1 VRWGRSGAR
10 EFGSSRSVRP
20 LDETDIVVASTTRLQ
35 ANHWNSREGGG
46 STMQAMRKGVVSALA
61 ALLSLAWVPAQDA
74 PATLQQPQALT
85 GARDA
90 QNKDEIRSGAE
101 GDRANRMTLR
111 LKDRD
116 LREVVQ
122 IMQRKANVNIIMGA
136 DIKDV
141 TVTIDLQD
149 VPWRQALDLVAEQ
162 AGCIVTESLPG
173 VLKVEK
179 PPRVYFAFENTDIQ
193 KVIDTIGKISGANI
207 VVAPEVKG
215 TITIRLK
222 NIPWR
227 DALDAAV
234 KTLGFVVVEED
245 RGILRVVPAANIQ
258 QDLVTKTIPL
268 RYVRPESTLMPL
280 ITSEYIRDLRNLQ
293 PLQIGEVRFTLLDTL
308 RGMITPEVGTLEFI
322 QETNAVMV
330 KDTRPVVESVER
342 TIAMIDTEPSQI
354 LLDVRFVTTTND
366 DVLDFG
372 ISPGGSG
379 WSASIGLG
387 QIPTRLPFDLGAGGW
402 DDSLIASPGGTGPF
416 ADDNFPADT
425 IVPNVVFGALNFQQV
440 SATLRLL
447 KKDARSEIVQ
457 APQIVALDH
466 QTATIFVGEAVRY
479 AQARVEQGQAGGLLL
494 ALEEGDESPVNV
506 GFQLL
511 ATPHIVP
518 GTEKVI
524 MQVVPQRTALT
535 GTGASSTAPA
545 GFDVFTVG
553 SGTEAGGGSIA
564 LPRVA
569 SSTLATTVLLKSGQT
584 AVLGG
589 LKTKSETETI
599 TRLPLLGD
607 IPLLGHLFKNTQ
619 RQNSVSTLLVF
630 ITPQIIRSSEDIEN
644 SLRRAIEEKIKD
656 HQSSLSQEK
665 DRIFGRGD

>member
-1 VRWGRSGAR
+1 
-10 EFGSSRSVRP
+10 
-20 LDETDIVVASTTRLQ
+20 
-35 ANHWNSREGGG
+35 
-46 STMQAMRKGVVSALA
+46 MRKGVVSALA

-74 PATLQQPQALT
+74 PPPLPPPQALS

-90 QNKDEIRSGAE
+90 QTKDEIRSGAE

-280 ITSEYIRDLRNLQ
+280 ITSEYIRDLRNVQ

-416 ADDNFPADT
+416 ADDNFTADT
-425 IVPNVVFGALNFQQV
+425 VVPNVVFGALNFQQV